1 MLGIS
6 TLGMLRHEGHKVK
19 ASMGH
24 EREKQTNNRHHTKG
38 RGARKGRRREKDR
51 EGGKGRREIDR
62 MRGERSRQTDSKK
75 GGRRKP

>member
-6 TLGMLRHEGHKVK
+6 TLGMLRHKGHKVK

-38 RGARKGRRREKDR
+38 GRGR
-51 EGGKGRREIDR
+51 EGEERKTGKEGRE
-62 MRGERSRQTDSKK
+62 GEK
-75 GGRRKP
+75 